1 MAALFLVFKVVL
13 IYICTLLN
21 DLKKSVR
28 DPYKDIHVI
37 GKYLFKDEEGKICI
51 PVTIHRAPRAKKS
64 VKGKKE
70 NRSTLG
76 FSSPLLNNGLLVS
89 ASVKY
94 VCMIE
99 MITYLS

>member
-51 PVTIHRAPRAKKS
+51 PVQYTELHVPKK
-64 VKGKKE
+64 
-70 NRSTLG
+70 
-76 FSSPLLNNGLLVS
+76 
-89 ASVKY
+89 A
-94 VCMIE
+94 
-99 MITYLS
+99 

>member
-28 DPYKDIHVI
+28 DPYKDIYVI

-51 PVTIHRAPRAKKS
+51 PVTIHRAPCAKKKRKRE
-64 VKGKKE
+64 VRKLKY
-70 NRSTLG
+70 TG
-76 FSSPLLNNGLLVS
+76 FQQP
-89 ASVKY
+89 
-94 VCMIE
+94 
-99 MITYLS
+99 IT